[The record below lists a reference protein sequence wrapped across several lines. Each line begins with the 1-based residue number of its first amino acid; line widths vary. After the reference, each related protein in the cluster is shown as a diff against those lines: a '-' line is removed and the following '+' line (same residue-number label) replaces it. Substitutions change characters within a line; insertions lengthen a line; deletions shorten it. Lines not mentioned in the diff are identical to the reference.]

1 MPPRPKA
8 RLDDIVAS
16 ATRIFNEKG
25 YRRTLITDVASDLGI
40 APGTIYTYVES
51 KDALFH
57 LVVERASGVTTTP
70 ASLPIPSPDPAETL
84 KHSVEAFSRTSKL
97 TELRAALKREKA
109 DDIAEEL
116 GSIVRELYESI
127 AKSRLLIGLVER
139 SAVDV
144 PELRTSYYVKG
155 RRAFLKKI
163 ESYVVSRIEIG
174 QLRPV
179 PDTAAT
185 TRFIVEAISWFANHR
200 HGDQDSTNITEE
212 SAEQVCVDMIVH
224 ALLP

>member
-1 MPPRPKA
+1 VSPRGKA
-8 RLDDIVAS
+8 RFDDIIES
-16 ATRIFNEKG
+16 ATKIFSQKG

-57 LVVERASGVTTTP
+57 LVVERASGVTTEP
-70 ASLPIPSPDPAETL
+70 PSLPVPSPDPAETL
-84 KHSVEAFSRTSKL
+84 KHSVDAFSRTSKL
-97 TELRAALKREKA
+97 TELSAALKREKA
-109 DDIAEEL
+109 DDIADEL
-116 GSIVRELYESI
+116 GSIVRELYQSI

-139 SAVDV
+139 SAVDL

-155 RRAFLKKI
+155 RRAFFKKI
-163 ESYVVSRIEIG
+163 ESYLEARIDIG
-174 QLRPV
+174 QLRSV

-185 TRFIVEAISWFANHR
+185 TRFIVESISWFANHR
-200 HGDQDSTNITEE
+200 HGDQDSSAITDEM
-212 SAEQVCVDMIVH
+212 AEQVCVDMLVH